1 MTNTEIKKIYDRY
14 LSDEIP
20 SDFKLDKG
28 ILYKSPVKDVLVGFC
43 FERSSSEKESLYVW
57 SFAMPLYIE
66 KEDLSLTF
74 GHRLRNKK
82 NQDLW
87 HLKNNPS
94 IDKVVKDL
102 IALMEK
108 EIENF
113 FPKVEKPN
121 DFFEYYRNEKVKNIR
136 INEALT
142 YSAIYSERKESKEL
156 LESFINELK
165 NEDLE
170 IGWINSVLQNATNMK
185 ELLQSGDGVS
195 TLFDKNIELTKTHLK
210 VA

>member
-14 LSDEIP
+14 ISEEIP

-43 FERSSSEKESLYVW
+43 FEKSGFNKECVYV
-57 SFAMPLYIE
+57 SVFAQPLYIE
-66 KEDLSLTF
+66 SDCIVLTF
-74 GHRLRNKK
+74 GHRLKNKK
-82 NQDLW
+82 NGELW
-87 HLKNNPS
+87 HLKNNPN

-102 IALMEK
+102 VALMEK
-108 EIENF
+108 EIQDF
-113 FPKVEKPN
+113 FPKVQTAN
-121 DFFEYYRNEKVKNIR
+121 DFFKYYKDKKVKNIR
-136 INEALT
+136 IKEALT

-185 ELLQSGDGVS
+185 ELLQSGVGVS